1 MKSLVELEGE
11 RSALK
16 KAEPEEGEATEAA
29 AAFRPPAAIG
39 ANADTSTAPFKS
51 SNDETAK
58 EENHMLLLL

>member
-29 AAFRPPAAIG
+29 AFRPPAAIG

-51 SNDETAK
+51 INDETAK